1 VRDRLMI
8 KATTESEAGIPPN
21 AALMAGMARLSQ
33 EMTEAGVL
41 LSSGGLQPS
50 ASGMRLKYK
59 GGKLAVTD
67 GPFIETKEIIGGFAI
82 LQAQSREDALRL
94 ANRCVDVHINAGITD
109 FEMEIR
115 PMFDPE
121 GPCAGRLGQMQAES
135 V

>member
-1 VRDRLMI
+1 MRYMMMI
-8 KATTESEAGIPPN
+8 KATTEFEAGIPPN
-21 AALMAGMARLSQ
+21 AALIAGMAKLSQ

-50 ASGMRLKYK
+50 ATGMRLKYR

-82 LQAQSREDALRL
+82 LQAKSREDALQL
-94 ANRCVDVHINAGITD
+94 ANRCLDVHINAGITD

-121 GPCAGRLGQMQAES
+121 GPCAARLTQMQAEA